1 MEGLIK
7 MYDLEIR
14 DVKVILT
21 APGGVDLVVVKV
33 ETNEPG
39 LYGLGC
45 ATFTQRIF
53 AVKSAIEDYLKPFLI
68 GKNPSRIEDIW
79 QSANVSGYWRNGPIV
94 NNALSGI
101 DMALWD
107 IKGKIANL
115 PVYELLGGKCR
126 DGIPLYRHADG
137 ADEMAVEENIR
148 ALMEEGYQYVRCQ
161 MGMYGGSGTTD
172 RSLIATMYE
181 KSTKIVPKLSPRN
194 SAPGCYFDPEAY
206 AKSIDKLFDHLRSKI
221 GFNMEF
227 IHDIHER
234 VPPIEAVRLAKNL
247 EPYHL
252 FFLEDP
258 VAPENIEWLQMI
270 RQQTSTPIGM
280 GELFT
285 NVNEWKSLIVNQQI
299 DFIRCHVSSIGGI
312 TPAKKLATFSEL
324 FGVRTAWHGPGDI
337 SPVGVLANLHLD
349 ISSPNF
355 GIQEWTPFNDAL
367 QEVFPGCPI
376 VEDGFAYV
384 NNRPG
389 LGVEIDEEK
398 AKKFPARGGIPSWT
412 LARTPD
418 GTAVRP

>member
-1 MEGLIK
+1 MR
-7 MYDLEIR
+7 DLTIR

-21 APGGVDLVVVKV
+21 APGNIDLVVVKI

-68 GKNPSRIEDIW
+68 GKDPKRIEDIW
-79 QSANVSGYWRNGPIV
+79 QSANVSGYWRNGPIM

-107 IKGKIANL
+107 IKGKLAHL

-126 DGIPLYRHADG
+126 EGIPLYRHADG
-137 ADEMAVEENIR
+137 PDEKAVEENVL
-148 ALMEEGYQYVRCQ
+148 ALMEEGYQYARCQ

-172 RSLIATMYE
+172 TRLIATIYE
-181 KSTKIVPKLSPRN
+181 KSNQIVPKRSPKN
-194 SAPGCYFDPEAY
+194 ALPGCYFDPEAY
-206 AKSIDKLFDHLRSKI
+206 ARSVDKLFDYLRSKI
-221 GFNMEF
+221 GFNMEL
-227 IHDIHER
+227 IHDVHER
-234 VPPIEAVRLAKNL
+234 IPPIEAVRLAKNL
-247 EPYHL
+247 EPYQL

-258 VAPENIEWLQMI
+258 VAPENIDWLQTI
-270 RQQTSTPIGM
+270 RQQSTTPIGI

-285 NVNEWKSLIVNQQI
+285 NINEWKNLIINQQI
-299 DFIRCHVSSIGGI
+299 DFIRCHVSTIGGI
-312 TPAKKLATFSEL
+312 TPAKKLAVFSEL

-337 SPVGVLANLHLD
+337 SPVGVAANLHLD
-349 ISSPNF
+349 LSSPNF
-355 GIQEWTPFNDAL
+355 GIQEWTVFNEAL
-367 QEVFPGCPI
+367 QEVFPGCPT
-376 VEDGFAYV
+376 VDQGFAYV
-384 NNRPG
+384 NDLPG
-389 LGVEIDEEK
+389 LGVDIDEEK
-398 AKKFPARGGIPSWT
+398 AKLYPPVGGIPSWT

>member
-1 MEGLIK
+1 MNH
-7 MYDLEIR
+7 LEIR

-21 APGGVDLVVVKV
+21 APGGIDLVVVKV
-33 ETNEPG
+33 ETNEPE

-53 AVKSAIEDYLKPFLI
+53 AVKSAVEDYLKPFLI
-68 GKNPSRIEDIW
+68 GKDPRRIEDIW
-79 QSANVSGYWRNGPIV
+79 QSANVSGYWRNGPIM

-107 IKGKIANL
+107 IKGKLANL

-137 ADEMAVEENIR
+137 ADEVAVEENIL
-148 ALMEEGYQYVRCQ
+148 ALMEEGYQYARCQ

-172 RSLIATMYE
+172 TRLIATIYE
-181 KSTKIVPKLSPRN
+181 KSNKIVPKRSPKI
-194 SAPGCYFDPEAY
+194 SLAGCYFDPEAY

-221 GFNMEF
+221 GYNMEF

-234 VPPIEAVRLAKNL
+234 LPAIEAVRLAKKL

-258 VAPENIEWLQMI
+258 VAPENIEWLKMI

-324 FGVRTAWHGPGDI
+324 YGVRTAWHGPGDI
-337 SPVGVLANLHLD
+337 SPVGVAANLHLD
-349 ISSPNF
+349 LSTPNL

-367 QEVFPGCPI
+367 EEVFPGCPQ
-376 VEDGFAYV
+376 VENGFAYV
-384 NNRPG
+384 NEKPG

-398 AKKFPARGGIPSWT
+398 AKKFPVVGGIPSWT
-412 LARTPD
+412 LARIPD